1 MSSESFTD
9 QLFDR
14 NLSFKAFN
22 NPENYEFSL
31 VKSCQKS
38 PTTFQAVIK
47 ISESFR
53 SHIRKCNDR
62 VIISFFMCKVYDQI
76 DVRRCNKCQHFGH
89 WFNECDKQVA
99 CSICSESHES
109 KSCPNY
115 KNNAFVNHKCI
126 NCSRNGLL
134 PFNHK
139 ADSSTCPVYVT
150 ELNRCKAIFLS
161 AIN

>member
-1 MSSESFTD
+1 M
-9 QLFDR
+9 
-14 NLSFKAFN
+14 
-22 NPENYEFSL
+22 
-31 VKSCQKS
+31 KSCQKS

-53 SHIRKCNDR
+53 SHIGKCNDR
-62 VIISFFMCKVYDQI
+62 LIISLFMCKVYDQI
-76 DVRRCNKCQHFGH
+76 DVKRGNKCQHFGH

-134 PFNHK
+134 PINHK
-139 ADSSTCPVYVT
+139 ADSPTCPVYKCYKLIYSFIGEPSLQIPAALRILHSVQ
-150 ELNRCKAIFLS
+150 LVFAIM
-161 AIN
+161 I